1 MAVQVEAPGQVQE
14 FLDIL
19 KRRKWQVLLPAG
31 FVLSLGV
38 AFAVIVPKK
47 YLTTT
52 QVELRELLLD
62 AEQRL
67 AARAQTQGVAENAPQ
82 QIKSMRR
89 ITEVLDDLRWPDYL
103 TLGRV
108 GQYEYRT
115 RIQENITVQVPRK
128 GREVGSTFVTIEY
141 RDIDADRAQSF
152 LKALRQAWIEQVV
165 ERERTRYDVEWRKLL
180 ERESDLDKEHLKIT
194 RELTDLRAGND
205 ISPTQPTPGA
215 NQVRVEDPKILRY
228 ETNQRRLDEL
238 SIELQTAEASLELAR
253 RQLAKTDP
261 DHPTTETVEGVSFAS
276 QIEVLRNEQILKEQD
291 LDGIRPEHPRYR
303 KTQRELETLDER
315 IAELEMR
322 QTSAEEQIKFEPNP
336 AYLNLEDSI
345 ANLELKIGALEAE
358 EGALGKAIDQNRA
371 DILRL
376 NEAYGADREL
386 SARLDAIQLAMG
398 EIEIDLQRAKQR
410 RDVVY
415 GPAGNPFQITQE
427 VEAPG
432 SPSEPDPVLILAFT
446 IVLGLALGLGS
457 ALLGE
462 FSKSCF
468 RNTSDISR
476 VLVVPVLGV
485 ISPIVTRVQRR
496 RRVLR
501 RFAVGS
507 MSLLL
512 IGSVLF
518 VTWAWVEEPT
528 LLGDRMNDSIETF
541 RGLFL

>member
-14 FLDIL
+14 FLEIL
-19 KRRKWQVLLPAG
+19 KRRKWQILLPAG
-31 FVLSLGV
+31 FVLSLGG

-62 AEQRL
+62 ADQRL

-108 GQYEYRT
+108 GQYEYRR

-128 GREVGSTFVTIEY
+128 GRDVGSTFVTIEY
-141 RDIDADRAQSF
+141 RDINADRAQTF
-152 LKALRQAWIEQVV
+152 LRALRQAWIEQVV

-228 ETNQRRLDEL
+228 ETNQRRMDEL
-238 SIELQTAEASLELAR
+238 RVELETTEASLELAR
-253 RQLAKTDP
+253 KQLAKTDP
-261 DHPTTETVEGVSFAS
+261 DIPTKETVEGVSFAV
-276 QIEVLRNEQILKEQD
+276 QIETLRSQQLAKEQD

-303 KTQRELETLDER
+303 KTQRELEALDER

-322 QTSAEEQIKFEPNP
+322 QTSAEEQIRFEPNP
-336 AYLNLEDSI
+336 AYLNLEESI
-345 ANLELKIGALEAE
+345 ASLELQAGGLEAE
-358 EGALGKAIDQNRA
+358 QVALQKAIEQNRA

-386 SARLDAIQLAMG
+386 SARLDSIQAAMA

-415 GPAGNPFQITQE
+415 GPAGNPFQITEE
-427 VEAPG
+427 VEPPG
-432 SPSEPDPVLILAFT
+432 TPSEPDPILILAFT
-446 IVLGLALGLGS
+446 VVLGLALGLGS

-485 ISPIVTRVQRR
+485 VSPIVTRVQKRR
-496 RRVLR
+496 QMLR

-528 LLGDRMNDSIETF
+528 LLGDRMNESIETF